1 VNIIAEVDQRELAR
15 RHGPADEHEV
25 KLADGDFLYSS
36 LSSPR
41 RDFTK
46 PSIATI
52 ISVMSACKRSNGQ
65 TNASASASPTPPVVE
80 VSTSAAVMRQ
90 LPQYFEATGSLA
102 ANQQTDVAPET
113 SGKVAAVGVDIGS
126 SVKRGQM
133 LVRLEDADFKDR
145 AQQAQA
151 QLDQA
156 KATLDQNRA
165 KIGLRQGQ
173 KFAPEN
179 VPEVRAVRAALDL
192 ADKNLQR
199 YEKLVE
205 SGDIS
210 RATYDQQ
217 VSQRDQAAE
226 QYQAL
231 IHQAQQNF
239 ATVANSQAAV
249 EMAQSQLSLAK
260 RNLTYTTVSAP
271 MAGYVL
277 DRPADIGEY
286 ISPQQKVA
294 TIVSL
299 NPLRARIDVPEQA
312 IPQIHQG
319 ESVSVSVSAYPDRNF
334 SGRVARV
341 SPSVTATSRTLTVEA
356 DVDNPNAEL
365 KPGQFAT
372 IRILLPHNAPAVLVP
387 QRALRTISG
396 ATYVFVIK
404 NGFAQQRL
412 VQSGQTEGDL
422 VELKSGVAADEIVAI
437 SNVDQLSD
445 GAAVRQ

>member
-1 VNIIAEVDQRELAR
+1 MTRSRFLKLILVLSLLAIAGGAL
-15 RHGPADEHEV
+15 
-25 KLADGDFLYSS
+25 
-36 LSSPR
+36 
-41 RDFTK
+41 
-46 PSIATI
+46 
-52 ISVMSACKRSNGQ
+52 SACKRSNGQ
-65 TNASASASPTPPVVE
+65 TNASASANPTPAVVE
-80 VSTSAAVMRQ
+80 VSTTAAVMRQ

-102 ANQQTDVAPET
+102 ANQQTDVAAET

-126 SVKRGQM
+126 SVRRGQM

-151 QLDQA
+151 QLEQA
-156 KATLDQNRA
+156 KATLEQNRA
-165 KIGLRQGQ
+165 KIGLRPGQ
-173 KFAPEN
+173 KFSAEN
-179 VPEVRAVRAALDL
+179 VPEVRAARAALEL
-192 ADKNLQR
+192 ADKNLRR

-217 VSQRDQAAE
+217 LSQRDQAAE

-231 IHQAQQNF
+231 IHQAQQNY
-239 ATVANSQAAV
+239 AAVANSQAAV
-249 EMAQSQLSLAK
+249 DVAQSGVSLAK

-271 MAGYVL
+271 MAGYIS

-312 IPQIHQG
+312 IPQIRQG
-319 ESVSVSVSAYPDRNF
+319 ESVSVSVAAYPDRNF
-334 SGRVARV
+334 SGHVARV

-372 IRILLPHNAPAVLVP
+372 IRILLPHSAPAVLVP

-422 VELKSGVAADEIVAI
+422 VELKSGVAADEVVAI